1 MAKNSP
7 EHNEWQERI
16 QAWQASGLTQ
26 NAWCKQ
32 HDIRVS
38 KFGYWKRKLEKPLA
52 ACRPRYGRYSRSK
65 APRSLSGVFPVRC
78 LMFLSVRSAS
88 WRESVRLLLFNSTFR
103 TDIFFQV

>member
-16 QAWQASGLTQ
+16 QAWQASGLSQ

-38 KFGYWKRKLEKPLA
+38 KFGYWKRKLEKT
-52 ACRPRYGRYSRSK
+52 SRSLTENS
-65 APRSLSGVFPVRC
+65 ARSEDGRKLRMKIRFCEDCALQARKILWPEMVIAVK
-78 LMFLSVRSAS
+78 LWSAAVY
-88 WRESVRLLLFNSTFR
+88 RVLRGR
-103 TDIFFQV
+103 R

>member
-16 QAWQASGLTQ
+16 QAWQASGLSQ

-38 KFGYWKRKLEKPLA
+38 KFGYWKRKLEKT
-52 ACRPRYGRYSRSK
+52 SS
-65 APRSLSGVFPVRC
+65 SLPSSLRALF
-78 LMFLSVRSAS
+78 SV
-88 WRESVRLLLFNSTFR
+88 
-103 TDIFFQV
+103 